1 MTRDDVNKH
10 IAKLRVA
17 IARGERSVTEGERAQ
32 NRSRSTDRA
41 LVALRESLMVQ
52 RAQAPELEKQL
63 AQGKGKQWPT
73 RQL

>member
-17 IARGERSVTEGERAQ
+17 IARGERSVTEGESTR

-52 RAQAPELEKQL
+52 RAKAAELEKQL
-63 AQGKGKQWPT
+63 AQGKGRPWPT
-73 RQL
+73 KQL